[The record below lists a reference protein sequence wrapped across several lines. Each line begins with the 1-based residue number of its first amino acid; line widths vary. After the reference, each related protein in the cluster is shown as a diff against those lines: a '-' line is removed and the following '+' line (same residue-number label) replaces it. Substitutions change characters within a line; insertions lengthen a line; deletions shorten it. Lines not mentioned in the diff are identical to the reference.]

1 MYARES
7 LNNRRSSLRDLLKDG
22 NSLSSVSD
30 AVDKHMARSAYLHG
44 MAAQIW
50 EYSQQ
55 ALLLGESSDRSSQLW
70 LQLRQENMLVTLAHN
85 YV

>member
-30 AVDKHMARSAYLHG
+30 AVDKHMARSAYAHG